1 MDETLR
7 QLGDLMGTIVIDVSY
22 PYSTREREA
31 LQGRSTAEAIQQR
44 LPRARV
50 FKAGNHVHAK
60 HLTEPEVDGIAASVL
75 IAGDDPDAKDIVFAV
90 ARDMGFHPVNAGPL
104 KATRDLEK
112 LVGVMHFLR
121 LGRFRV
127 LSRP

>member
-1 MDETLR
+1 VPWQAKDETLR

-50 FKAGNHVHAK
+50 FR
-60 HLTEPEVDGIAASVL
+60 LETTS
-75 IAGDDPDAKDIVFAV
+75 
-90 ARDMGFHPVNAGPL
+90 
-104 KATRDLEK
+104 TRNI
-112 LVGVMHFLR
+112 
-121 LGRFRV
+121 
-127 LSRP
+127 